1 MSRRRAGVA
10 TGPGSTAAVLWL
22 MILLVFLP
30 IVALHLAAVW
40 VNGGEGGDPP
50 AAADSAVAVDAASP
64 SK

>member
-1 MSRRRAGVA
+1 MSRGSAGVA

-40 VNGGEGGDPP
+40 VNGGEGGEPP
-50 AAADSAVAVDAASP
+50 AVAETAAVPA
-64 SK
+64 K